1 MMMEAFAIG
10 FWPAWTVATGYFPGD
25 DDDDGEYSAIDP
37 SNRKRQVNEL
47 ARLEAHCAELQ

>member
-1 MMMEAFAIG
+1 MMEAFAIG

-25 DDDDGEYSAIDP
+25 GDDDGEYSAIDP

-47 ARLEAHCAELQ
+47 AKLEAQCAELQ